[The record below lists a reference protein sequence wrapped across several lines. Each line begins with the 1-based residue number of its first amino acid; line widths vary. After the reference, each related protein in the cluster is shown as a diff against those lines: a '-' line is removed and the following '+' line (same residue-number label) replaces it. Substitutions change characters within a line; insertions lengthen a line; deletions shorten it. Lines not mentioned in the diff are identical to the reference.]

1 MIKLGWK
8 RFAPCSHHLPP
19 DPSPLRP
26 FYWLIPTSAR
36 NYSLS
41 LITLAV
47 GLIWELK
54 DNGRAKLRNR
64 NGNLQQKISA
74 ALHMV
79 RIRTEGMGGW
89 LLVRFRLGQRRVCLG
104 SLVCHGMP
112 ALGDTDRAY
121 LPSVTQPLSF
131 PPLTPPCSTFLLR
144 ILCTAESLTRT
155 ASPDLIE
162 LSWLRGRGE
171 EEIKCLWFAC
181 FKVSVYATHFCP
193 NGLSNTHTLLHLLEI
208 IHYWKRLG
216 WKIEVDN
223 WKTLVLMFGA
233 DNPKDYPTILP

>member
-1 MIKLGWK
+1 MENEKTMERDI
-8 RFAPCSHHLPP
+8 
-19 DPSPLRP
+19 SPFHNSRWVQNKFSFLLMV
-26 FYWLIPTSAR
+26 FSVLI
-36 NYSLS
+36 NKY
-41 LITLAV
+41 
-47 GLIWELK
+47 GGGHQLK

-74 ALHMV
+74 ALCMV

-89 LLVRFRLGQRRVCLG
+89 LLVRLRLGQRRVCLG

-144 ILCTAESLTRT
+144 ILCTAESITRT

-162 LSWLRGRGE
+162 LSWLRGRG
-171 EEIKCLWFAC
+171 KRRS
-181 FKVSVYATHFCP
+181 SVFD
-193 NGLSNTHTLLHLLEI
+193 LLALNYQSMQHI
-208 IHYWKRLG
+208 FVQMG
-216 WKIEVDN
+216 
-223 WKTLVLMFGA
+223 
-233 DNPKDYPTILP
+233 